1 MRILII
7 SNKFV
12 RKPGNELLNSC
23 SSQLKCSPQRLSVV
37 SYIGKAVRVVL
48 DDIKLETLRVGCN
61 FFLFVYVGEISI
73 FHFLPFFC

>member
-12 RKPGNELLNSC
+12 IKSGNELLNSC
-23 SSQLKCSPQRLSVV
+23 SSQFKCSPQRLSVV

-48 DDIKLETLRVGCN
+48 DNIKLETLLGGCN
-61 FFLFVYVGEISI
+61 FVLFVYVAEISF
-73 FHFLPFFC
+73 FHFKFV